1 MTLLPGPRKVRAAN
15 VTARDPAL
23 DNLDVISGESA
34 TASEPVVVV
43 GVTVAKPRRRDRGS
57 PLEWVRGGGLTA
69 LAFALPM
76 LVIFTAFSWYPITR
90 LVVLSF
96 QQTNLVD
103 PATWVGLQN
112 FREVIA
118 DPLFATAVKNTAYF
132 AGLALL
138 FGYPIPLIAAV
149 LISESRRFRW
159 QRTRLP
165 AYWAA
170 GRSRSSGLTPRARS
184 LMPP

>member
-1 MTLLPGPRKVRAAN
+1 M
-15 VTARDPAL
+15 TARDPAL

-118 DPLFATAVKNTAYF
+118 DPLFATAVS
-132 AGLALL
+132 
-138 FGYPIPLIAAV
+138 AA
-149 LISESRRFRW
+149 R
-159 QRTRLP
+159 
-165 AYWAA
+165 
-170 GRSRSSGLTPRARS
+170 
-184 LMPP
+184 